1 LVDTFGNEAAKSF
14 WEAGAAAIDAIAAI
28 AGQTQANCRFHWT
41 PGYLHALLWD
51 KGAKECQWLE
61 KDAEL
66 ARAFGFDS
74 TFVEYVPFANRPG
87 VRFAYQA
94 KLQE

>member
-1 LVDTFGNEAAKSF
+1 MKLPNLFGRQVLLRSIRLQRLPARPK
-14 WEAGAAAIDAIAAI
+14 
-28 AGQTQANCRFHWT
+28 QTVNFT
-41 PGYLHALLWD
+41 GPPGYLYASLRD
-51 KGAKECQWLE
+51 KGDKERQRLE

-66 ARAFGFDS
+66 ARGFGFDA
-74 TFVEYVPFANRPG
+74 TFVEHVPFANRPG

>member
-1 LVDTFGNEAAKSF
+1 LADTFGNEAAKSF
-14 WEAGAAAIDAIAAI
+14 WEAGAAAIDQIAAI
-28 AGQTQANCRFHWT
+28 AGQTQADCEFHWT
-41 PGYLHALLWD
+41 PGYLHASLRD
-51 KGAKECQWLE
+51 KGDKERQRLE

-66 ARAFGFDS
+66 ARGFGFDA
-74 TFVEYVPFANRPG
+74 TFVEHVPFANRPG